1 MTKVAVTG
9 GAGFIGSNLTKRL
22 LSGSYDVVVIDDLST
37 GLLSN
42 VDQDKSTFHQ
52 ISITD
57 SKSLATALKDCET
70 IFHLAARGS
79 VPRSIKNPVATHEV
93 NATGTLNVLEV
104 ARANG
109 AHVIF

>member
-9 GAGFIGSNLTKRL
+9 GAGFIGSNLTQRL
-22 LSGSYDVVVIDDLST
+22 LGEGYEVVIVDDLST

-42 VDQDKSTFHQ
+42 VDLDRSTFHQ

-57 SKSLATALKDCET
+57 PISLATALKDCET

-79 VPRSIKNPVATHEV
+79 VPR
-93 NATGTLNVLEV
+93 
-104 ARANG
+104 
-109 AHVIF
+109 